1 MTRLKVGICEL
12 HPEMAP
18 GSEAWSQF
26 ARHVSMEKPD
36 LFLLNEMPFGSW
48 ISARE
53 KFVPDAWKAAC
64 DVHAKGVSLLGELGA
79 NFVLG
84 SRPTE
89 IEGRRV
95 NEAFVWTK
103 DDGLQAVHTKQFFPN
118 EAGYY
123 EARWFEPGER
133 HFHVVEAGSLK
144 VGFLICTE
152 VMFNEHARHYGR
164 SGAHVIAVP
173 RATPRGTTRRWLTA
187 MQMAAIVSG
196 CYVVSSNRGGVDSQ
210 GQKFGGAGWVVDPIG
225 DMMVQTS
232 TSTPVVF
239 YDLDTELVVQA
250 QREYPCNV
258 KE

>member
-12 HPEMAP
+12 RPEMAP
-18 GSEAWSQF
+18 GSEAWSRF

-48 ISARE
+48 ISAGE
-53 KFVPDAWKAAC
+53 KFAPETWKAAC
-64 DVHAKGVSLLGELGA
+64 DMHAKGVSLLGELGA
-79 NFVLG
+79 NVVLG
-84 SRPTE
+84 SRARE
-89 IEGRRV
+89 LEGRRV

-103 DDGLQAVHTKQFFPN
+103 DDGLQGIHTKQFFPN

-133 HFHVVEAGSLK
+133 HFQVVEAGSLK

-152 VMFNEHARHYGR
+152 VMFNELARHYGR

-187 MQMAAIVSG
+187 MQMAA
-196 CYVVSSNRGGVDSQ
+196 NRVGLLCGFVQSRRSRL
-210 GQKFGGAGWVVDPIG
+210 AGSEVRRRRLG
-225 DMMVQTS
+225 
-232 TSTPVVF
+232 
-239 YDLDTELVVQA
+239 
-250 QREYPCNV
+250 RESDWRHDGPDIHQYPRRLLRPRPRACRPSPA
-258 KE
+258 